1 MKMINEEWSGADVDI
16 GNIYFTSNK
25 TAGCSR
31 ENKCLIAR
39 VIIAKH
45 YHVELETSRKI
56 TLSED
61 ELVRALKGQE
71 TMALK
76 ALYNMYAGSL
86 LGVITRIVQHTE
98 IAEDILQ
105 ETFIKIWNSVDK
117 YDSSKGRLFTWM
129 VNIARNL
136 SIDKLRSKDFKNAGK
151 NQDIEN
157 NVDFVDNQKK
167 LSLNIELLG
176 LRDLVTGLKPELSS
190 VLEMVYYNGLT
201 HVEAAE
207 ALNLPLGTVKTRIR
221 MAIVELRKQF
231 N

>member
-1 MKMINEEWSGADVDI
+1 MYGGA
-16 GNIYFTSNK
+16 
-25 TAGCSR
+25 
-31 ENKCLIAR
+31 
-39 VIIAKH
+39 
-45 YHVELETSRKI
+45 
-56 TLSED
+56 
-61 ELVRALKGQE
+61 
-71 TMALK
+71 
-76 ALYNMYAGSL
+76 L
-86 LGVITRIVQHTE
+86 LGVITRVVQHTE

-105 ETFIKIWNSVDK
+105 ETFIKIWNSADK

-136 SIDKLRSKDFKNAGK
+136 SIDKLRSKDFKNNGK

-157 NVDFVDNQKK
+157 NVDFVDSQKK
-167 LSLNIELLG
+167 HSLNIELLG

-190 VLEMVYYNGLT
+190 VLDMVYYGGLT